1 MTNTEVESLTS
12 QSSPLYK
19 DTNPLLGQTRTS
31 QFPSAT
37 GTAPTSFLAAPVLQT
52 PQYGLPRPH
61 MRQAAAH
68 TAVSPSGSATSVI
81 VRTSNQPNFSL
92 PGSISL
98 HANHVDAPQVGDK
111 DKSSLPVMVT
121 ELEPKEEELEGLE
134 PVKPKQEPGPD
145 GKYLCYVCGE
155 KAGKHSYYGGQVC
168 ASCRA
173 FFRWV
178 FNLYSSSTFHVVN
191 LQALSPVQILRD
203 I

>member
-1 MTNTEVESLTS
+1 
-12 QSSPLYK
+12 
-19 DTNPLLGQTRTS
+19 
-31 QFPSAT
+31 
-37 GTAPTSFLAAPVLQT
+37 
-52 PQYGLPRPH
+52 
-61 MRQAAAH
+61 
-68 TAVSPSGSATSVI
+68 
-81 VRTSNQPNFSL
+81 
-92 PGSISL
+92 
-98 HANHVDAPQVGDK
+98 
-111 DKSSLPVMVT
+111 MVT
-121 ELEPKEEELEGLE
+121 ELEPKEEEPEEME
-134 PVKPKQEPGPD
+134 PEKPKQESGSD